1 MDSNAPY
8 IYTKLAEIYESDL
21 KDEERTKEVL
31 LKGIE
36 KCDDKAPLYVKLG
49 DYHFQNDSLEE
60 AETLYTRALEENHDD
75 VYSHFGLTQVY
86 MAREQYK
93 EAKEYI
99 LSIEKQIEK
108 SQDFLMNAGMVLWD
122 AEVELGGSEEGF
134 KVALSKLE
142 SGIKQ
147 SEYNVASALDEYVNR
162 IKGTVFVQ
170 RGIAFLRTIHKERNE
185 VSEYG
190 CYIGILYESIGQYG
204 QAMKRYNK
212 VIEQKETAL
221 PYYRIMALGQ
231 LTEAKQAYETCLE
244 LDGNFVGVHLQ
255 LAEIYEK
262 EENRS
267 KEQSHMVQAMKE
279 EPLHINMEYLAQLS
293 VEMNLQEELLAEL
306 EQLADE
312 VPEIWR
318 LDAIAYVY
326 GAMDEIDKE
335 QAQIEEALR
344 LDGEHTE
351 VLYHY
356 AKVLV
361 KNRNAKAIE
370 IAMKVIQK
378 DINNERI
385 FDVYVKAIEQHKKW
399 SNIRDFLH
407 TLKVKKAE
415 RSMAFMYAASAVT
428 ERWIERQQN
437 EQPKKSIIT
446 RAFYRMKNRAKEISI
461 ITTIIDLYEIS
472 LKLNQKN
479 SMAAQRFAL
488 FYENVAM
495 YKEAIDVLQTS
506 LESKWDYDVAKQL
519 VNLFIECDEE
529 DMIRDASELTKQM
542 VRELPDDYDTLLLHA
557 QVLFKAGEER
567 KAEKI
572 TLQLTEQTPF
582 VSRAFL
588 ALGEIYQSQ
597 ERFEEAIQVLENAS
611 IHHPNETAILLS
623 LASSYHGA
631 RQTIQAEKI
640 TNEALKIDESDLLA
654 RYDRVCYL
662 AQLNR
667 MEEAKVELEI
677 VLREDES
684 GFFAELIEDDENL
697 VALREFEK

>member
-1 MDSNAPY
+1 
-8 IYTKLAEIYESDL
+8 
-21 KDEERTKEVL
+21 
-31 LKGIE
+31 
-36 KCDDKAPLYVKLG
+36 
-49 DYHFQNDSLEE
+49 
-60 AETLYTRALEENHDD
+60 
-75 VYSHFGLTQVY
+75 
-86 MAREQYK
+86 
-93 EAKEYI
+93 
-99 LSIEKQIEK
+99 
-108 SQDFLMNAGMVLWD
+108 
-122 AEVELGGSEEGF
+122 
-134 KVALSKLE
+134 
-142 SGIKQ
+142 
-147 SEYNVASALDEYVNR
+147 
-162 IKGTVFVQ
+162 
-170 RGIAFLRTIHKERNE
+170 
-185 VSEYG
+185 
-190 CYIGILYESIGQYG
+190 
-204 QAMKRYNK
+204 MKRYNK

-221 PYYRIMALGQ
+221 PYYRIGETLMALGQ

-293 VEMNLQEELLAEL
+293 VEMNLQEELLTEL

-335 QAQIEEALR
+335 QKQIEEALR

-631 RQTIQAEKI
+631 GQTIKAEKI
-640 TNEALKIDESDLLA
+640 TNEVVTMDASDLLA
-654 RYDRVCYL
+654 RYDRACYL

-667 MEEAKVELEI
+667 NEEAKEELEI

-697 VALREFEK
+697 AALREFEK

>member
-1 MDSNAPY
+1 
-8 IYTKLAEIYESDL
+8 
-21 KDEERTKEVL
+21 
-31 LKGIE
+31 
-36 KCDDKAPLYVKLG
+36 
-49 DYHFQNDSLEE
+49 
-60 AETLYTRALEENHDD
+60 
-75 VYSHFGLTQVY
+75 
-86 MAREQYK
+86 
-93 EAKEYI
+93 
-99 LSIEKQIEK
+99 
-108 SQDFLMNAGMVLWD
+108 
-122 AEVELGGSEEGF
+122 EEGF

-221 PYYRIMALGQ
+221 PYYRIGETLMALGQ

>member
-1 MDSNAPY
+1 
-8 IYTKLAEIYESDL
+8 
-21 KDEERTKEVL
+21 
-31 LKGIE
+31 
-36 KCDDKAPLYVKLG
+36 
-49 DYHFQNDSLEE
+49 
-60 AETLYTRALEENHDD
+60 
-75 VYSHFGLTQVY
+75 
-86 MAREQYK
+86 
-93 EAKEYI
+93 
-99 LSIEKQIEK
+99 
-108 SQDFLMNAGMVLWD
+108 MNAGMVLWD

-162 IKGTVFVQ
+162 MKGTVFVQ
-170 RGIAFLRTIHKERNE
+170 RGIAFLRTLQKERNE

-190 CYIGILYESIGQYG
+190 CYTGILYESIGQYG
-204 QAMKRYNK
+204 QAMKRYK
-212 VIEQKETAL
+212 RAIEQKETAL
-221 PYYRIMALGQ
+221 PYYRIGETLMLLGQ
-231 LTEAKQAYETCLE
+231 LTEAKQAYERCLE

-267 KEQSHMVQAMKE
+267 KEQNHMVQAMKE

-293 VEMNLQEELLAEL
+293 VEMNLQEELLTEL

-318 LDAIAYVY
+318 LDAVAYVY

-335 QAQIEEALR
+335 QEQIEYALQ

-378 DINNERI
+378 DVNNERI

-446 RAFYRMKNRAKEISI
+446 RAFLSHEKPCERN
-461 ITTIIDLYEIS
+461 
-472 LKLNQKN
+472 
-479 SMAAQRFAL
+479 F
-488 FYENVAM
+488 
-495 YKEAIDVLQTS
+495 
-506 LESKWDYDVAKQL
+506 DYYY
-519 VNLFIECDEE
+519 N
-529 DMIRDASELTKQM
+529 
-542 VRELPDDYDTLLLHA
+542 H
-557 QVLFKAGEER
+557 
-567 KAEKI
+567 
-572 TLQLTEQTPF
+572 
-582 VSRAFL
+582 
-588 ALGEIYQSQ
+588 
-597 ERFEEAIQVLENAS
+597 
-611 IHHPNETAILLS
+611 
-623 LASSYHGA
+623 
-631 RQTIQAEKI
+631 
-640 TNEALKIDESDLLA
+640 
-654 RYDRVCYL
+654 
-662 AQLNR
+662 
-667 MEEAKVELEI
+667 
-677 VLREDES
+677 
-684 GFFAELIEDDENL
+684 
-697 VALREFEK
+697 